1 MLSHVNI
8 SPMIKVFIDT
18 DVIIDFLSD
27 RKPFSG
33 SASVLFSR
41 IEKNE
46 IEGFTSSQ
54 SISNLYYILRK
65 FDSHRKVTQALGD
78 LISLIG
84 ILPVSQEVI
93 QKALKSGFTDFED
106 GIQNFCAETGG
117 MDVIVTRNIKDY
129 KKASVAVTSPDLIFG
144 LQGSIVPRIP

>member
-1 MLSHVNI
+1 MPSHANI

-18 DVIIDFLSD
+18 DVIIDFLAD
-27 RKPFSG
+27 RKPFSE
-33 SASVLFSR
+33 SAAILFNR

-65 FDSHRKVTQALGD
+65 FDSHRKVVQTLRD

-84 ILPVSQEVI
+84 ILPVDQAIIE
-93 QKALKSGFTDFED
+93 QALQSGFADFED
-106 GIQNFCAETGG
+106 GIQNFCAETGQV
-117 MDVIVTRNIKDY
+117 DVIVTRNIKDY
-129 KKASVAVTSPDLIFG
+129 KKSSMAVMSPDL
-144 LQGSIVPRIP
+144 L